1 MDEETSELRTEW
13 ERHPYT
19 IQYAKSYESQKDLA
33 FKNLMAECSRSSDAA
48 VRALHAKYVEMA
60 VVATWMK
67 TGGGKKK

>member
-1 MDEETSELRTEW
+1 MEEETNELRTEW

-19 IQYAKSYESQKDLA
+19 VQYAKTYESQKEQAL
-33 FKNLMAECSRSSDAA
+33 KYLMSACQTSTDPN

-60 VVATWMK
+60 VIATWMK